1 MKVNLKNIHSV
12 FFIGIGGIGM
22 SAIARYFYAI
32 GKTVAGYDKTQTVL
46 TSKLENEGIKVHFDD
61 NINNIETYFTNKENA
76 LIVYTPAISSTNKE
90 LNYFI
95 DNDFTLVKRAEIL
108 GIITNS
114 LESIAVAG
122 THGKTS
128 ISTITA
134 HLIHNSK
141 IKCSAF
147 LGGISKNFNSNLVT
161 SKESEVVVVE
171 ADEFDR
177 SFLQLYPKIAVISSM
192 DADHLDIYGNENELK
207 RSFTEFASQI
217 KKDGYLLI
225 KNGLEIELSND
236 IKKYT
241 YSVNSKADFM
251 AENIRYENNRQI
263 FDLITPFGKIE
274 NLELGIPGIINIE
287 NSVVAIAASLL
298 SGVSADEIQKSLPN
312 FKGVK
317 RRFDYIINKSN
328 LVYIDDYAHHPEE
341 LRATILSVQKLY
353 PDKKITGIFQ
363 PHLFSRTKDFYI
375 DFAKSLDLL
384 DEIILLDIYPARE
397 KPIKAV
403 TSKIIFDEIE
413 NKNKILCIKENLIEV
428 LSNTKIEILLTL
440 GAGDIDTKVNEIK
453 QLLEK

>member
-1 MKVNLKNIHSV
+1 MNLDKIHSV
-12 FFIGIGGIGM
+12 YFVGIGGIGM
-22 SAIARYFYAI
+22 SAIARYFHAI

-46 TSKLENEGIKVHFDD
+46 TDKLESEGIKIHFDD
-61 NINNIETYFTNKENA
+61 NINNIENEFTNKETT
-76 LIVYTPAISSTNKE
+76 LIVYTPAIPSTNKE

-95 DNDFTLVKRAEIL
+95 DNNLTVVKRAEVL
-108 GIITNS
+108 GIITND

-141 IKCSAF
+141 TKCSAF
-147 LGGISKNFNSNLVT
+147 LGGISKNFNSNLVI
-161 SKESEVVVVE
+161 SKESKVAVVE

-177 SFLQLYPKIAVISSM
+177 SFLHLHPKIAVISSM
-192 DADHLDIYGNENELK
+192 DADHLDIYGNANELE
-207 RSFTEFASQI
+207 RSFVEFASQV

-225 KNGLEIELSND
+225 KDGLEIELSD
-236 IKKYT
+236 GIKKYT
-241 YSVNSKADFM
+241 YAVNSSADFN
-251 AENIRYENNRQI
+251 ANNIRYENNIQV
-263 FDLITPFGKIE
+263 FDLETPFGKIK

-298 SGVSADEIQKSLPN
+298 SGVSVAEIKKSLPN

-317 RRFDYIINKSN
+317 RRFDYIINTSN

-341 LRATILSVQKLY
+341 LRATISSVRKLY
-353 PDKKITGIFQ
+353 PEKKITGIFQ

-397 KPIKAV
+397 KPMQGV
-403 TSKIIFDEIE
+403 TSEIIYNEIK
-413 NKNKILCIKENLIEV
+413 NQNKILCTKENLIEV
-428 LSNTKIEILLTL
+428 LSNKNVEVLLTL
-440 GAGDIDTKVNEIK
+440 GAGDIDTKVYEIK
-453 QLLEK
+453 DLLEK

>member
-1 MKVNLKNIHSV
+1 
-12 FFIGIGGIGM
+12 M
-22 SAIARYFYAI
+22 SAIARYFHAI
-32 GKTVAGYDKTQTVL
+32 EKNVAGYDKTKTVL
-46 TSKLENEGIKVHFDD
+46 TDKLENEGIKVHFDD
-61 NINNIETYFTNKENA
+61 NINNIESRFTNKENT
-76 LIVYTPAISSTNKE
+76 LIVYTPAIPPTNKE

-95 DNDFTLVKRAEIL
+95 DNNLTVVKRAEVL
-108 GIITNS
+108 GIITNK

-134 HLIHNSK
+134 HLIHNSN

-147 LGGISKNFNSNLVT
+147 LGGISKNFNSNLVI
-161 SKESEVVVVE
+161 SKQSKIAVVE

-177 SFLQLYPKIAVISSM
+177 SFLHLHPKIAVISSI
-192 DADHLDIYGNENELK
+192 DADHLDIYGNANELK
-207 RSFTEFASQI
+207 RSFAKFASQI

-225 KNGLEIELSND
+225 KEGLEIELSES

-241 YSVNSKADFM
+241 YSVNSKANFN
-251 AENIRYENNRQI
+251 ANNIRYENSIQV
-263 FDLITPFGKIE
+263 FDLETPFGKIE

-298 SGVSADEIQKSLPN
+298 SGVSVDEIKNSLPN

-317 RRFDYIINKSN
+317 RRFDYIINTSN

-341 LRATILSVQKLY
+341 LRATISSVKKLY
-353 PDKKITGIFQ
+353 PEKKITGIFQ

-375 DFAKSLDLL
+375 EFAKSLDLL

-397 KPIKAV
+397 KPMQGIRSEIIYNEIS
-403 TSKIIFDEIE
+403 SK
-413 NKNKILCIKENLIEV
+413 NKNLCTKENLIQLITEKNIEV
-428 LSNTKIEILLTL
+428 LLTL

-453 QLLEK
+453 DLLEK